1 MWTNTQNPES
11 HSNASGGAKR
21 RTTCPQANTLRAL
34 SLSLVPT
41 PHKNSVCARLG
52 ERGPVAAARSRRCG
66 GSGVAVWARCVE
78 LRLGASWNG
87 GCSGVVAALEG
98 AVRPNCWPSRFSCLQ
113 TMFFTTEVFLNK
125 KTPIS
130 RLWFAGHSN
139 QYNSKRL
146 PRRILAEC
154 DIIAMTKCVMEPE
167 EKLALRFSSVLMHGC
182 ARIHSQKQRY
192 MWDDMIAAKEKLM
205 QNAQS
210 RSLEHINKKTK
221 FEATTLSDVHASE
234 MMLSFNENDFLN
246 AEMAAEVYVLPKFT
260 PTQSSVNSS
269 LRDGNSSLSHAHS
282 NRGLSTPHAAM
293 AAVQEVEA
301 DGEYPSCGIIDF
313 GNVMDQDPGFFD
325 DIPNV
330 DNGSEFPVGFDDN
343 STIHAASVAAK
354 PSGKSGQRGK
364 ASSKRPRFDAKT
376 VSFYWH

>member
-1 MWTNTQNPES
+1 M
-11 HSNASGGAKR
+11 
-21 RTTCPQANTLRAL
+21 
-34 SLSLVPT
+34 
-41 PHKNSVCARLG
+41 
-52 ERGPVAAARSRRCG
+52 
-66 GSGVAVWARCVE
+66 E

-98 AVRPNCWPSRFSCLQ
+98 AVRPSCWPSRFSCLE

-364 ASSKRPRFDAKT
+364 TSSKRPRFDAKT
-376 VSFYWH
+376 VSFYYWNQIRIFEIQFLFLRSTPPNK

>member
-1 MWTNTQNPES
+1 
-11 HSNASGGAKR
+11 
-21 RTTCPQANTLRAL
+21 
-34 SLSLVPT
+34 
-41 PHKNSVCARLG
+41 
-52 ERGPVAAARSRRCG
+52 
-66 GSGVAVWARCVE
+66 
-78 LRLGASWNG
+78 
-87 GCSGVVAALEG
+87 
-98 AVRPNCWPSRFSCLQ
+98 
-113 TMFFTTEVFLNK
+113 MFFTTEVFLNK

-221 FEATTLSDVHASE
+221 IEATTLSDVHASE

-260 PTQSSVNSS
+260 PTQTTVNSS
-269 LRDGNSSLSHAHS
+269 LRDGNSSLSHAPS
-282 NRGLSTPHAAM
+282 NRGSSTPHAAM
-293 AAVQEVEA
+293 AAALEVEA

-325 DIPNV
+325 DFQNV
-330 DNGSEFPVGFDDN
+330 DNGSEFPVGPDDN
-343 STIHAASVAAK
+343 STIHAASASVADK
-354 PSGKSGQRGK
+354 PSGKSGKSGK
-364 ASSKRPRFDAKT
+364 QGKFSSKRPRFDAKT
-376 VSFYWH
+376 VSFHSNRIVASQCFNLIAPVSGIHHRSNARHAPRRFRHCVD